1 MIKVFDAF
9 SGIGGF
15 RSALE
20 RVGGFEFVAWCEIDK
35 FAQKAYRALY
45 DTGGEQFYE
54 NIRNIDAGEL
64 ADFDLLVG
72 GFPCQPFSVCGAR
85 KGFADERGDL
95 FFELARILEGK
106 RPRYFLLE
114 NVPGLM
120 GIDSGRTFAKI
131 IETLCELG
139 YCVEWRVYNSADYL
153 PQVRKRVYIA
163 GCFGNNCS
171 DKILA
176 VGRSHS
182 QNSRKTEQLIGGS
195 QGSRVYNPNGL
206 ASTQCS
212 GSGGMGG
219 KTGLYFIDCNPN
231 PQMTDIARC
240 VTARQNSGVSKHRG
254 EHSAVF
260 CDLNENPQITDA
272 ARCLHMRM
280 DQRDAGP
287 ISFPTFT
294 ETILSGSTGE
304 KMRDVLYDSHE
315 NYSAKESCRDTDPRA
330 ILNPF
335 KEKTWQNGRRIKEP
349 NEPMFTLTVTDR
361 HGIVHH
367 GRIRRLMPIEAWR
380 LQGFTDEQFHKV
392 QAIGMSDAQ
401 LYKQAG
407 NAVSVPV
414 VEDIARHLL
423 EFDKEINAYGKRN
436 QDF

>member
-1 MIKVFDAF
+1 MIRVFDAF

-20 RVGGFEFVAWCEIDK
+20 RVGEFEIVGWCEIDR
-35 FAQKAYRALY
+35 FAQKAYKALY

-54 NIRNIDAGEL
+54 NIRDIDVGKL
-64 ADFDLLVG
+64 ADFDLLIG

-95 FFELARILEGK
+95 FFELARLLEAK
-106 RPRYFLLE
+106 RPKYFCFE

-120 GIDSGRTFAKI
+120 GIDSGKTFAKI
-131 IETLCELG
+131 IETLSQLG

-163 GCFGNNCS
+163 GCLGIDCS
-171 DKILA
+171 GKILA
-176 VGRSHS
+176 FGKSDS
-182 QNSRKTEQLIGGS
+182 QYCRKTEQIIGGS
-195 QGSRVYNPNGL
+195 QGTRVYDPDGL
-206 ASTQCS
+206 AVTQCS

-219 KTGLYFIDCNPN
+219 KTGLYFIDSNPPPN
-231 PQMTDIARC
+231 LTENARC
-240 VTARQNSGVSKHRG
+240 ITARQNSGVSHHKG

-260 CDLNENPQITDA
+260 CDLNENPQITEN
-272 ARCLHMRM
+272 ARCLHTRM
-280 DQRDAGP
+280 DLGVTNGTHKGER
-287 ISFPTFT
+287 
-294 ETILSGSTGE
+294 SG
-304 KMRDVLYDSHE
+304 VLIEDG
-315 NYSAKESCRDTDPRA
+315 PRA
-330 ILNPF
+330 IINPF
-335 KEKTWQNGRRIKEP
+335 KETTRQNGRRIKNP

-380 LQGFTDEQFHKV
+380 LQGFTTEQFEKV
-392 QAIGMSDAQ
+392 AATGMSDAQ

-414 VEDIARHLL
+414 VEEIARNLL
-423 EFDKEINAYGKRN
+423 KFDEEIN
-436 QDF
+436 

>member
-1 MIKVFDAF
+1 MIRVFDAF

-20 RVGGFEFVAWCEIDK
+20 RVGEFEIVGWCEIDR
-35 FAQKAYRALY
+35 FAQKAYKALY

-54 NIRNIDAGEL
+54 NIRDIDVGKL
-64 ADFDLLVG
+64 ADFDLLIG

-95 FFELARILEGK
+95 FFELARLLEAK
-106 RPRYFLLE
+106 RPKYFCFE

-120 GIDSGRTFAKI
+120 GIDSGKTFAKI
-131 IETLCELG
+131 IETLSQLG

-163 GCFGNNCS
+163 GCLGIDCS
-171 DKILA
+171 GKILA
-176 VGRSHS
+176 FGKSDS
-182 QNSRKTEQLIGGS
+182 QNCRKTEQIIGGS
-195 QGSRVYNPNGL
+195 QGTRVYDPDGL
-206 ASTQCS
+206 AVTQCS

-219 KTGLYFIDCNPN
+219 KTGLYFIDSNPPPN
-231 PQMTDIARC
+231 LTENARC
-240 VTARQNSGVSKHRG
+240 ITARQNSGVSHHKG

-260 CDLNENPQITDA
+260 CDLNENPQITEN
-272 ARCLHMRM
+272 ARCLHTRM
-280 DQRDAGP
+280 ELGVTNGTHKGER
-287 ISFPTFT
+287 
-294 ETILSGSTGE
+294 SG
-304 KMRDVLYDSHE
+304 VLIEDG
-315 NYSAKESCRDTDPRA
+315 PRA
-330 ILNPF
+330 IINPF
-335 KEKTWQNGRRIKEP
+335 KETTRQNGRRIKNP

-380 LQGFTDEQFHKV
+380 LQGFTTEQFEKV
-392 QAIGMSDAQ
+392 AATGMSDAQ

-414 VEDIARHLL
+414 VEEIARNLL
-423 EFDKEINAYGKRN
+423 KFDEEIN
-436 QDF
+436 

>member
-1 MIKVFDAF
+1 MIRVFDAF

-20 RVGGFEFVAWCEIDK
+20 RVGGFEFVAWCEIDR

-64 ADFDLLVG
+64 ADFDLLTG

-95 FFELARILEGK
+95 FFELARILESK
-106 RPRYFLLE
+106 RPRYFLFE

-120 GIDSGRTFAKI
+120 GIDSGRTLAKI

-139 YCVEWRVYNSADYL
+139 YCVEWRMYNSADYL

-163 GCFGNNCS
+163 GCFGINCS
-171 DKILA
+171 GKILA
-176 VGRSHS
+176 FGRSDS
-182 QNSRKTEQLIGGS
+182 QNSRKTEQIIGGS
-195 QGSRVYNPNGL
+195 QGSRVYDP
-206 ASTQCS
+206 STQCS

-219 KTGLYFIDCNPN
+219 KTGLYFIDCNPE

-240 VTARQNSGVSKHRG
+240 VTARQNSGVSNHKG

-260 CDLNENPQITDA
+260 C
-272 ARCLHMRM
+272 

-287 ISFPTFT
+287 ISFPTLT

-304 KMRDVLYDSHE
+304 KSRDVLYDLHQ
-315 NYSAKESCRDTDPRA
+315 NYNAKLSCRVTDPRA

-335 KEKTWQNGRRIKEP
+335 KENTWQNGRRIKEP

-361 HGIVHH
+361 HGVVHH

-380 LQGFTDEQFHKV
+380 LQGFTDEQFYKV

-414 VEDIARHLL
+414 VEEIARHLL
-423 EFDKEINAYGKRN
+423 EFDKEISAYGK
-436 QDF
+436 

>member
-1 MIKVFDAF
+1 MIRVFDAF

-20 RVGGFEFVAWCEIDK
+20 RVGGFEFVGWCEIDR
-35 FAQKAYRALY
+35 FAQKAYKALY

-54 NIRNIDAGEL
+54 NIRDIDVGKL
-64 ADFDLLVG
+64 ADFDLLIG

-95 FFELARILEGK
+95 FFELARLLEAK
-106 RPRYFLLE
+106 RPKYFCFE

-120 GIDSGRTFAKI
+120 GIDSGKTFAKI
-131 IETLCELG
+131 IETLSQLG

-163 GCFGNNCS
+163 GCLGIDCS
-171 DKILA
+171 GKILA
-176 VGRSHS
+176 FGKSDS
-182 QNSRKTEQLIGGS
+182 QNCRKTEQIIGGS
-195 QGSRVYNPNGL
+195 QGTRVYDPDGL
-206 ASTQCS
+206 AVTQCS

-219 KTGLYFIDCNPN
+219 KTGLYFIDSNPPPN
-231 PQMTDIARC
+231 LTENARC
-240 VTARQNSGVSKHRG
+240 ITARQNSGVSHHKG

-260 CDLNENPQITDA
+260 CDLNENPQITEN
-272 ARCLHMRM
+272 ARCLHTRM
-280 DQRDAGP
+280 DLGVTNGTHKGER
-287 ISFPTFT
+287 
-294 ETILSGSTGE
+294 SG
-304 KMRDVLYDSHE
+304 VLIEDG
-315 NYSAKESCRDTDPRA
+315 PRA
-330 ILNPF
+330 IINPF
-335 KEKTWQNGRRIKEP
+335 KETIRQNGRRIKNP

-380 LQGFTDEQFHKV
+380 LQGFTTEQFEKV
-392 QAIGMSDAQ
+392 AATGMSDAQ

-414 VEDIARHLL
+414 VEEIARNLL
-423 EFDKEINAYGKRN
+423 KFDEEIN
-436 QDF
+436 

>member
-1 MIKVFDAF
+1 MIRVFDAF

-20 RVGGFEFVAWCEIDK
+20 RVGEFEIVGWCEIDR
-35 FAQKAYRALY
+35 FAQKAYKALY

-54 NIRNIDAGEL
+54 NIRDIDVGKL
-64 ADFDLLVG
+64 ADFDLLIG

-95 FFELARILEGK
+95 FFELARLLEAK
-106 RPRYFLLE
+106 RPKYFCFE

-120 GIDSGRTFAKI
+120 GIDSGKTFAKI
-131 IETLCELG
+131 IETLSQLG

-163 GCFGNNCS
+163 GCLGIDCS
-171 DKILA
+171 GKILA
-176 VGRSHS
+176 FGKSDS
-182 QNSRKTEQLIGGS
+182 QNCRKTEQIIGGS
-195 QGSRVYNPNGL
+195 QGTRVYDPDGL
-206 ASTQCS
+206 AVTQCS

-219 KTGLYFIDCNPN
+219 KTGLYFIDSNPPPN
-231 PQMTDIARC
+231 LTENARC
-240 VTARQNSGVSKHRG
+240 ITARQNSGVSHHKG

-260 CDLNENPQITDA
+260 CDLNENPQITEN
-272 ARCLHMRM
+272 ARCLHTKM
-280 DQRDAGP
+280 DLGVTNGTHKGER
-287 ISFPTFT
+287 
-294 ETILSGSTGE
+294 SG
-304 KMRDVLYDSHE
+304 VLIEDG
-315 NYSAKESCRDTDPRA
+315 PRA
-330 ILNPF
+330 IINPF
-335 KEKTWQNGRRIKEP
+335 KETTRQNGRRIKNP

-380 LQGFTDEQFHKV
+380 LQGFTTEQFEKV
-392 QAIGMSDAQ
+392 AATGMSDAQ

-414 VEDIARHLL
+414 VEEIARNLL
-423 EFDKEINAYGKRN
+423 KFDEEIN
-436 QDF
+436 